1 MRNFPEF
8 VIGFW
13 AGVALGSIVV
23 PLNAWWTGSE
33 LAYALADA
41 GVRVVLA
48 DEERLERLASVG
60 AQLGAVG
67 LIGVKTSLPGVHG
80 SVPFEDLAFG
90 PPLAE
95 SEFAKL
101 APDDPVTILYTSG
114 TTGHPKGA
122 LGTNRSAIANLMN
135 MAFVAAR
142 ETLISGRSPRPAVQN
157 GSIATAP
164 LFHVGGIASIISAP
178 MSGAKIVL
186 MRRWSRDEGLA
197 LAHEERVTS
206 LGGIPTIARQI
217 LESPQLR
224 GLDLDIRT
232 VPLGGASVPPDL
244 PRRALEVFGDS
255 IQLLNGYGLT
265 ETTSAVVANLG
276 VEYEAHLD
284 SVGRPNLTADI
295 RVEDADGRSLGVG
308 EVGELCFRSPQV
320 VRGYWNNPEATE
332 AAFVDGW
339 FHSGDLGSIDADGF
353 VYVVD
358 RLKDVV
364 IRGGEN
370 VYCAEV
376 EAVLFDHPGI
386 ADVAVVGVADQ
397 LMGERVCVVV
407 VPCDGV
413 EVRLDELRRFA
424 LERLAAYKCPEA
436 LSLVTELPRTATGKT
451 AKNELRLS
459 LADPQAAVERAY

>member
-1 MRNFPEF
+1 
-8 VIGFW
+8 
-13 AGVALGSIVV
+13 
-23 PLNAWWTGSE
+23 
-33 LAYALADA
+33 
-41 GVRVVLA
+41 
-48 DEERLERLASVG
+48 
-60 AQLGAVG
+60 
-67 LIGVKTSLPGVHG
+67 
-80 SVPFEDLAFG
+80 
-90 PPLAE
+90 
-95 SEFAKL
+95 
-101 APDDPVTILYTSG
+101 
-114 TTGHPKGA
+114 
-122 LGTNRSAIANLMN
+122 
-135 MAFVAAR
+135 
-142 ETLISGRSPRPAVQN
+142 
-157 GSIATAP
+157 
-164 LFHVGGIASIISAP
+164 
-178 MSGAKIVL
+178 
-186 MRRWSRDEGLA
+186 
-197 LAHEERVTS
+197 
-206 LGGIPTIARQI
+206 
-217 LESPQLR
+217 
-224 GLDLDIRT
+224 
-232 VPLGGASVPPDL
+232 
-244 PRRALEVFGDS
+244 
-255 IQLLNGYGLT
+255 
-265 ETTSAVVANLG
+265 
-276 VEYEAHLD
+276 
-284 SVGRPNLTADI
+284 
-295 RVEDADGRSLGVG
+295 
-308 EVGELCFRSPQV
+308 V